1 MICDLEQHARLIAA
15 LARKL
20 DLAVYETHI
29 SSVLVGGGHAWKLK
43 KPVDLGFLDFSTLEK
58 RKHCCEEEIRLNGR
72 LAPDVYQRVAIITGT
87 MEDPVIDGDGEILEY
102 AVQMREFPADS
113 LLADCPEL
121 LDESRI
127 DEIAEQV
134 ARFQREADVASPE
147 SGFGQPDAV
156 LAPMQQNFDQI
167 LARVDAPAERERL
180 LAMQQWTLDRFEA
193 LRGDLAKRVA
203 DGLIREGH
211 GDMHLGNIAI
221 EHEQT
226 IIFDGIEFNA
236 DLRWIDVINEIAFLM
251 MDLDMAGRHDLSQRF
266 LNRWLAFSGDFR
278 GLGLLSFYLAYRA
291 MVRTKIAVLRLQ
303 QDIADDERARV
314 EQQYSKYL
322 ALAEHYTKP
331 LSPALL
337 LMSGPSGSGKSVV
350 VRRLFSSLAVIQLA
364 SDIER
369 KRLAGLDPLDRSGS
383 ETGGGIYTRDMGQKT
398 YARLLELCREVIGA
412 GFVAVADA
420 TFLKYEQRRPFAELA
435 REVGVPFLIL
445 EMRTPVE
452 LLKQRVSKR
461 LQRSDDPAEATVE
474 VLEMQLASA
483 EPLTPGESEQS
494 LVVNPEL
501 ADSEELAPLV
511 VSRLGL

>member
-1 MICDLEQHARLIAA
+1 M
-15 LARKL
+15 
-20 DLAVYETHI
+20 
-29 SSVLVGGGHAWKLK
+29 
-43 KPVDLGFLDFSTLEK
+43 DLGFLDFSTLEK
-58 RKHCCEEEIRLNGR
+58 RRHCCEEEIRLNGR
-72 LAPDVYQRVAIITGT
+72 LAPDIYQRVAIITGT

-156 LAPMQQNFDQI
+156 LAPMRQNFDQV

-180 LAMQQWTLDRFEA
+180 LGMQQWTLDRFET
-193 LRGDLAKRVA
+193 LRDDLAKRVT

-266 LNRWLAFSGDFR
+266 LNRWLAFSGDFS

-291 MVRTKIAVLRLQ
+291 MVRAKIAVLRLKQ
-303 QDIADDERARV
+303 EIADDERARV

-322 ALAEHYTKP
+322 ALAECYTKP

-483 EPLTPGESEQS
+483 EPLTPEESEQS
-494 LVVNPEL
+494 LVVTPEL

-511 VSRLGL
+511 ASRLGL

>member
-1 MICDLEQHARLIAA
+1 MICDLEQHARLVEV
-15 LARKL
+15 LARRL

-43 KPVDLGFLDFSTLEK
+43 KPVDLGFLDFSTLER
-58 RKHCCEEEIRLNGR
+58 RKHACEEEVRLNGR
-72 LAPDVYQRVAIITGT
+72 LAPDVYQRIARITGSID
-87 MEDPVIDGDGEILEY
+87 DPVIDGDGEIIEY

-127 DEIAEQV
+127 DQIAEQV
-134 ARFQREADVASPE
+134 ARFQREAAVASPA

-180 LAMQQWTLDRFEA
+180 LAMQQWTLTRFEA
-193 LRGDLAKRVA
+193 LHDDLEQRVA
-203 DGLIREGH
+203 DGRIREGH

-221 EHEQT
+221 EHGQT

-236 DLRWIDVINEIAFLM
+236 GLRWIDVLNEVAFLM

-266 LNRWLAFSGDFR
+266 LNRWLAFSGDFS
-278 GLGLLSFYLAYRA
+278 GLRLLTFYLIYRA

-303 QDIADDERARV
+303 QQLNQDERDRL
-314 EQQYSKYL
+314 EQQFRRYL
-322 ALAEHYTKP
+322 ALAESYARP
-331 LSPALL
+331 ASPAVL

-364 SDIER
+364 SDVER

-383 ETGGGIYTRDMGQKT
+383 EPGGGIYTRDMGQKT
-398 YARLLELCREVIGA
+398 YARLLELCREVVEA
-412 GFVAVADA
+412 GYVAAADA
-420 TFLKYEQRRPFAELA
+420 TFLRFEQRRPFGELA
-435 REVGVPFLIL
+435 RELDVPFLII

-452 LLKQRVSKR
+452 LLKQRIRKR
-461 LQRSDDPAEATVE
+461 LQRSDDPAEATIE

-483 EPLTPGESEQS
+483 EPLTPEESKQS
-494 LVVNPEL
+494 LVVSPEL

-511 VSRLGL
+511 ASRLGR

>member
-87 MEDPVIDGDGEILEY
+87 MEDPVIDGEGEILEY

-134 ARFQREADVASPE
+134 ARFQGEADVASPE

-266 LNRWLAFSGDFR
+266 LNRWLAFSGDFS

-314 EQQYSKYL
+314 EQQYRKYL

-398 YARLLELCREVIGA
+398 YARLLELCRQVIGA

-420 TFLKYEQRRPFAELA
+420 TFLKCEQRRPFAELA

-445 EMRTPVE
+445 EMQTPVE
-452 LLKQRVSKR
+452 LLRQRVSKR

-483 EPLTPGESEQS
+483 EPLTPEESEQS
-494 LVVNPEL
+494 LVVTPEL

-511 VSRLGL
+511 ASRLGL